1 MRINNRGISLVEL
14 IVAMAVMALV
24 AICVSELM
32 VSGARMYNYIDKDV
46 KVQYESQLATEQVE
60 SYVIDCNGGIAWDDA
75 EGILW
80 LINVSPDGNHSVSSS
95 DASGV
100 KYTIHSFRLDG
111 EILKYAEIL
120 NESDRD
126 TLDTFIKDVK
136 ENDDIMANYITDFSV
151 DVWDVAP
158 NERLSQIGISM
169 DFDYQGAVYEGEL
182 IFAMRNKVYYHSEVE
197 ILLDTVR
204 DMN

>member
-60 SYVIDCNGGIAWDDA
+60 SYVIDCNGGIAWDDS

-80 LINVSPDGNHSVSSS
+80 LINVIPD
-95 DASGV
+95 DTREV
-100 KYTIHSFRLDG
+100 KYAIHSFRLDG
-111 EILKYAEIL
+111 EILKYGEIL
-120 NESDRD
+120 NESDMD
-126 TLDTFIKDVK
+126 TLERFIKDVK
-136 ENDDIMANYITDFSV
+136 ENDDIMANYMTDFTV
-151 DVWDVAP
+151 DIGDVAL
-158 NERLSQIGISM
+158 NEMLPQIGIGM
-169 DFDYQGAVYEGEL
+169 DFDYQGAVYEGEQ
-182 IFAMRNKVYYHSEVE
+182 IFAMRNKIYYHSEVE